1 MRGFGPMALT
11 FALLVEV
18 TACDAVLGIQIFPAA
33 GDAEATA
40 DAAPDSPVVAEDT
53 SIEAGNAPPDDGHTL
68 GVDAAAEAGPDIG
81 DATTH

>member
-1 MRGFGPMALT
+1 MRGYGPLALT

-18 TACDAVLGIQIFPAA
+18 TACNAVLGIRIFPAP

-40 DAAPDSPVVAEDT
+40 DAAPDNPVVAEDT
-53 SIEAGNAPPDDGHTL
+53 SIAAGNPPTDDGHTL